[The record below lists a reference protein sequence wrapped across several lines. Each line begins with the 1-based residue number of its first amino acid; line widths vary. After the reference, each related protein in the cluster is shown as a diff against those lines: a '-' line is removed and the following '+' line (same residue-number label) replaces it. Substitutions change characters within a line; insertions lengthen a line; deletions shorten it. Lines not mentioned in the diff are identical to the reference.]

1 MTLAELLLA
10 AGLACVLI
18 GGGMNI
24 VTAVRYSSG
33 KTDTKDRR
41 VRRARAIVV
50 IGVVGIACLVAARAL
65 L

>member
-1 MTLAELLLA
+1 MTLAGLLLA
-10 AGLACVLI
+10 AGPACVLI

-24 VTAVRYSSG
+24 VTAVRHSSG

-41 VRRARAIVV
+41 VRWAISTVLV
-50 IGVVGIACLVAARAL
+50 GVVGIACLAAAWAL